1 MKKMGKVVLSVVL
14 VLSMLL
20 CFAACSKG
28 GQTGRYELTSM
39 VEDGQEFNI
48 ADMKEFLGDDYEA
61 YIELKGNGKAVMNMM
76 GEVEDLVYKDGYMWP
91 EGDEDDKIAYT
102 LSGNTLTLE
111 QHGMKMVFKKKK

>member
-28 GQTGRYELTSM
+28 GQTGRYELTTM
-39 VEDGQEFNI
+39 VQGSEELNI
-48 ADMKEFLGDDYEA
+48 ADMREFLGDDYEA

-76 GEVEDLVYKDGYMWP
+76 GEIEQLVYDDGYMWP
-91 EGDEDDKIAYT
+91 ESDEDDKIAYKI
-102 LSGNTLTLE
+102 SGNTLTLE
-111 QHGMKMVFKKKK
+111 QDGMKMVFKKK